1 MKSEFSD
8 FGAYPR
14 VSVFGS
20 IAFLLQMGW
29 HFHTPYG
36 LVLLLLILSLFLLG
50 TFSLLFLRPLDV
62 MVWRGLRISEP
73 RGCLASLFVKSSG
86 SSDNVRYKLALN
98 IMCIV
103 VRSWIYIAL
112 VAEMALLY

>member
-36 LVLLLLILSLFLLG
+36 LVLFLLILSFLFFVGNILSLVFEALG
-50 TFSLLFLRPLDV
+50 CH
-62 MVWRGLRISEP
+62 GLEGP
-73 RGCLASLFVKSSG
+73 QDF
-86 SSDNVRYKLALN
+86 
-98 IMCIV
+98 
-103 VRSWIYIAL
+103 
-112 VAEMALLY
+112 